1 MRNARVSGQDDE
13 HVYAEPLGVALT
25 LQLVRRYAMR
35 RSPSPSNVSKRR
47 LQRVMEYVHQHFAR
61 DLSLNELASVAD
73 VSPSHLKTVFRR
85 TTGLPVHQYIIRLR
99 VEYAVRL
106 TLQTK
111 LPLSEIAI
119 MAGFA
124 NQSHM
129 ARHTRRIIGTSPGAL
144 RGRETLSE

>member
-1 MRNARVSGQDDE
+1 MDYVQE
-13 HVYAEPLGVALT
+13 HFT
-25 LQLVRRYAMR
+25 
-35 RSPSPSNVSKRR
+35 
-47 LQRVMEYVHQHFAR
+47 R
-61 DLSLNELASVAD
+61 DLSLTELASVAG

-99 VEYAVRL
+99 VEYAIRL
-106 TLQTK
+106 TLETK

-144 RGRETLSE
+144 RGRETLNE

>member
-1 MRNARVSGQDDE
+1 
-13 HVYAEPLGVALT
+13 
-25 LQLVRRYAMR
+25 
-35 RSPSPSNVSKRR
+35 
-47 LQRVMEYVHQHFAR
+47 VMEYVHQHFAR

-111 LPLSEIAI
+111 LPLSEMPI